1 MTTVHSTRTLAA
13 RAYRDG
19 KWWTI
24 EIPELTSDSPRGGDS
39 RIMAVGQARSVKEIQ
54 ATAVDLAAVW
64 LDVDESDVDITVA
77 IEIPRQR
84 PSSSLKQRRA
94 KRPHARPSGK
104 PPASGGRRCALS
116 RPTES
121 AKRTPRE
128 SSTSRRNASASSST
142 NPK

>member
-77 IEIPRQR
+77 IEIPEAAAELFAQAKKSEETAREAVGEAARQWR
-84 PSSSLKQRRA
+84 AAVRTLTADGISQADAARILDLSPQRISQLI
-94 KRPHARPSGK
+94 H
-104 PPASGGRRCALS
+104 
-116 RPTES
+116 
-121 AKRTPRE
+121 
-128 SSTSRRNASASSST
+128 
-142 NPK
+142 